1 MASTR
6 KPWTNLELWTLLT
19 IYKSDMEEG
28 WDIRAATQMES
39 TRNSRV
45 ERRPKGFYTA
55 DNCKEQLARIMA
67 EPCPSDVPTGTEYNR
82 TAIVDEWIKHYS
94 KLEERLMAAWGHR
107 EKFTTEQ
114 LEAMLESIKK
124 EEKEI
129 YIWSSTQ
136 TSQHLHEPSP
146 GRHSSSGPPDHKSS
160 DLDTVQHS
168 SDSCALKS
176 PVADSCCETSGGRDM
191 HPLNLE
197 NDQVEKMEVDGA
209 AVSSELDTSMDSP
222 SKDLLQGDHSSKR
235 LRGRLSKKDSSTP
248 PRESSPS
255 IANNSEEAKS
265 PTRSEILRSGGRNE
279 STLSPVTPEKDAIQ
293 VVDSPAGRVRGARRP
308 APVDSPLLSKT
319 SSSGRTNSGADLVD
333 VKEGSRERDI
343 AKRRLSTD
351 VGAHLTLSPPPNLI
365 VDESGGTATQTAVSI
380 QPRLCPGYGGNI
392 VASRKS
398 SRHDRRSSNAT
409 NTVGSGLSRC
419 DVAVETDP
427 VKIDFDENVHCENDQ
442 NSRVV
447 PWDDILNSN
456 ISRKS
461 YRISFP
467 EDRIQLFEVSYSD
480 LSEEAW
486 QGEKSSLSLH
496 VCSPSKRMR
505 REEKSGS
512 VLTPKGRMMSTWN
525 LLHEHRHSAI
535 FLHPVTDRDAPGYS
549 NIVNC
554 SVDLT
559 TLRKEIDGGTTL
571 NPNMLLRK
579 VFMMFTNAVMFNSTG
594 HDVNFYAKEMCKDT
608 VVECC
613 FTKVI
618 KAAQVMEI
626 TEITLKKKKKARV
639 REKIGVLSDEKYFV
653 QDEPQ
658 MNPQEWIPIRW
669 GPGVRH
675 EHLFESN
682 NFASRAGEPAHRK
695 ENCESEQNGDD
706 QERGGD
712 QRAAEQRDAAAG
724 TAIPF

>member
-1 MASTR
+1 
-6 KPWTNLELWTLLT
+6 
-19 IYKSDMEEG
+19 
-28 WDIRAATQMES
+28 
-39 TRNSRV
+39 
-45 ERRPKGFYTA
+45 
-55 DNCKEQLARIMA
+55 
-67 EPCPSDVPTGTEYNR
+67 
-82 TAIVDEWIKHYS
+82 
-94 KLEERLMAAWGHR
+94 
-107 EKFTTEQ
+107 
-114 LEAMLESIKK
+114 
-124 EEKEI
+124 
-129 YIWSSTQ
+129 
-136 TSQHLHEPSP
+136 
-146 GRHSSSGPPDHKSS
+146 
-160 DLDTVQHS
+160 
-168 SDSCALKS
+168 
-176 PVADSCCETSGGRDM
+176 
-191 HPLNLE
+191 
-197 NDQVEKMEVDGA
+197 MEVDGA

-319 SSSGRTNSGADLVD
+319 SSSGRTNSGADLID

-427 VKIDFDENVHCENDQ
+427 VKIDFDENLSVHSPLSEMMLIPTASIPSSSTSSDSDVVVKAVHCENDQ

-486 QGEKSSLSLH
+486 QVAKNFALSKTLGEKSSLSLH

-613 FTKVI
+613 FTMDPRMDAYRVHHRRSRAEDVRRRSTPTPTPSNSRTPI
-618 KAAQVMEI
+618 R
-626 TEITLKKKKKARV
+626 KKK
-639 REKIGVLSDEKYFV
+639 
-653 QDEPQ
+653 
-658 MNPQEWIPIRW
+658 
-669 GPGVRH
+669 
-675 EHLFESN
+675 
-682 NFASRAGEPAHRK
+682 
-695 ENCESEQNGDD
+695 
-706 QERGGD
+706 
-712 QRAAEQRDAAAG
+712 
-724 TAIPF
+724 